1 MAILA
6 KHITAPV
13 LDRLAIAG
21 IDICAA
27 ANPLD
32 WSSAHT
38 LLTDYLD
45 WLKVAGG
52 IDALQLQ
59 PSLQHELADLSTW
72 YGPPRGVLL
81 LAYRGSL
88 SVGLVGVQAQGTGIA
103 EMKRLYVQ
111 PAERSSGLGEGL
123 VRVALAAARD
133 LGAHTLRLVTI
144 PGLMDSAIGLYRR
157 LGFAPTAQ
165 FGDLSLDNLLY
176 LERAVDLGAERA
188 A

>member
-1 MAILA
+1 MAVLA
-6 KHITAPV
+6 THITAPV
-13 LDRLAIAG
+13 LDRLAMAG
-21 IDICAA
+21 INIYAA
-27 ANPLD
+27 RNTLD

-59 PSLQHELADLSTW
+59 PSLQHELANLSTW

-103 EMKRLYVQ
+103 EMKRLYVR
-111 PAERSSGLGEGL
+111 PTERSSGLGEGL
-123 VRVALAAARD
+123 VRAALAAAQN

-157 LGFAPTAQ
+157 IGFAPAAQ
-165 FGDLSLDNLLY
+165 FGDLSLDNSLY
-176 LERAVDLGAERA
+176 LERAVDMSEERA